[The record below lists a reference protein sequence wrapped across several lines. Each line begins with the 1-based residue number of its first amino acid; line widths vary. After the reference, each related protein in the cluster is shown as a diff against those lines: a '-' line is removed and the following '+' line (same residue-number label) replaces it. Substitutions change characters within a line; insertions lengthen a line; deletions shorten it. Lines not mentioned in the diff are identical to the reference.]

1 VKEMRPT
8 SGKVM
13 QALFN
18 ILGPLDGRT
27 FLDLFSGSGQI
38 SAEAKK
44 RGAAFVCS
52 VESDRKRHAEI
63 VKKLPVDVK
72 CLCIDVRRALQK
84 FAKNGENFDV
94 IFADPPYELG
104 WGKEFPAV
112 FEANEDILSA
122 GGVVIFE
129 HSARETLSG
138 FAEEKWSRTERPYGG
153 TVLTFCRRRNE
164 E

>member
-1 VKEMRPT
+1 MKEMRPT
-8 SGKVM
+8 SGKVV

-18 ILGPLDGRT
+18 ILGPLDGRN

-52 VESDRKRHAEI
+52 VESERKRHAEI
-63 VKKLPVDVK
+63 VKRLPADVK
-72 CLCIDVRRALQK
+72 CLCMDVRRALQK
-84 FAKNGENFDV
+84 LSKSGEKFDV

-104 WGKEFPAV
+104 WGKEFPDI
-112 FEANEDILSA
+112 FEANENVLAAD
-122 GGVVIFE
+122 GVVIFE
-129 HSARETLSG
+129 RSAREELLG
-138 FAEEKWSRTERPYGG
+138 FAKEKWERTDRPYGG